1 MLLSDTI
8 KQTIAKRFKRKRRAV
23 YFELGLNRKG
33 QLRADVF
40 VLAMN
45 GHVVVVEVKSSV
57 ADFRADKKMAGYL
70 DYCNQFYLAVPESV
84 YAKIQNR
91 FTLAGAGVFILSDD
105 GKSIVKV
112 KAARNR
118 DLDEDVVFNLA
129 VRAAFRNSDT
139 NNRKNVRA

>member
-57 ADFRADKKMAGYL
+57 ADFRADKKMAGYME
-70 DYCNQFYLAVPESV
+70 YCNQFYLALPSAV
-84 YAKIQNR
+84 YEKIKDR
-91 FTLAGAGVFILSDD
+91 FTLQGAGVFVLSDD

-118 DLDEDVVFNLA
+118 DLDQDVVFNLA